1 MIEYFMR
8 YHDRLGRALL
18 EHLTLLGI
26 TMTISIALASL
37 ITLALSRSKAAEDA
51 ALRIFGAIYAIPSL
65 ALFSMLIPVLGIGLK
80 TAVFVLVLY
89 NQFLLIRN
97 FSAGLRSVD
106 MALLDA
112 ANGMGMTELQ
122 TLLKVKIPLALPVI
136 LGGIRIAIISTIGIG
151 TIAAVIN
158 AGGVGTVLFDGLRT
172 MNSVKILWGMI
183 LAASLSL
190 FANITLSLF
199 EKHLKRKLNPQS
211 SG

>member
-1 MIEYFMR
+1 MIEYFIR
-8 YHDRLGRALL
+8 YHARLGRALL
-18 EHLTLLGI
+18 EHLVLLGI
-26 TMTISIALASL
+26 TMTISIVLAALV
-37 ITLALSRSKAAEDA
+37 TLAISRSKAAENT

-80 TAVFVLVLY
+80 TAVVVLVLY

-97 FSAGLRSVD
+97 FSAALRSVD

-112 ANGMGMTELQ
+112 ALGMGMTELQ
-122 TLLKVKIPLALPVI
+122 TLVKVKIPLALPI
-136 LGGIRIAIISTIGIG
+136 ITGGIRIALVSTIGIG
-151 TIAAVIN
+151 TIASVIN
-158 AGGVGTVLFDGLRT
+158 AGGLGTVLFDGLRT
-172 MNSVKILWGMI
+172 MNSVKIIWGMI

-199 EKHLKRKLNPQS
+199 EKHLKKKLNPHN